1 MSGIAG
7 ILLILYG
14 AITAYLGYSEKMS
27 RVHLL
32 TPFAIDVTIAL
43 GIVLILLGIAHF
55 KAPHKA
61 YLATIPALI
70 YFHTQMY
77 FNAIFY
83 FARPMWPQQMSLVG
97 ISIGILGLSYLGF
110 SARVVEIAS
119 DSDTNR

>member
-14 AITAYLGYSEKMS
+14 GITAYLGYSEKMS
-27 RVHLL
+27 GVRFL
-32 TPFAIDVTIAL
+32 TPFAIFVTIAL
-43 GIVLILLGIAHF
+43 GILLILIGLAHF

-77 FNAIFY
+77 FNALFY
-83 FARPMWPQQMSLVG
+83 FARPMWPQQMSLLG
-97 ISIGILGLSYLGF
+97 ISFGILGLSYLGYNSDIARIS
-110 SARVVEIAS
+110 SA
-119 DSDTNR
+119 DTE